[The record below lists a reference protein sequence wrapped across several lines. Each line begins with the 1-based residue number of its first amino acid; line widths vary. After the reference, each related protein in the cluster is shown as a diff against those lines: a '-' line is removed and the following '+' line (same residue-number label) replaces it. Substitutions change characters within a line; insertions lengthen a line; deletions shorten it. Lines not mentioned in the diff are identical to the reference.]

1 MRNAMWEIQE
11 PQVLGGEIGAKPQ
24 RNFEDKKMENLP
36 IVHVVNGR
44 QKKLLQGHPWVYG
57 NEIERVEGEIED
69 GGLVTV
75 VDFRGRYMG
84 TGFYNS
90 KSLITV
96 RLLTHR
102 QEEITDELIASR
114 VKAACDYRRFVMNRP
129 GTDSCRLIYG
139 EADRLPGVI
148 ADRFGGVIVLQ
159 VLALGMER
167 FTQTIADALLACEKP
182 NCLLLQNDDAIRRKE
197 GMECFTRVLYG
208 TLPEENIIHE
218 NGVKLAVDVLGGQ
231 KTGYFLDQ
239 KDNHL
244 FVRQFCKDARVL
256 DCFSYIGAF
265 ALNAAAAGAKEVTAV
280 DISEAAVQLIE
291 KNAALNGADITA
303 VCANC
308 FDFLR
313 AQVKAGE
320 KYDVVVLDPPAFT
333 KAHANMAS
341 ACRGYKEIAL
351 SAMRLLPAG
360 GVLATHSCSYH
371 MPEEVFVNTV
381 LSAAQDLHRQVRVIT
396 LRRQDIDHPVL
407 AGYPESHYLKSLWLQ
422 MLD

>member
-1 MRNAMWEIQE
+1 
-11 PQVLGGEIGAKPQ
+11 
-24 RNFEDKKMENLP
+24 MENLP

-57 NEIERVEGEIED
+57 NEIERVEGEIEV

-182 NCLLLQNDDAIRRKE
+182 DCLLLQNDDAIRRKE

>member
-1 MRNAMWEIQE
+1 M
-11 PQVLGGEIGAKPQ
+11 AK
-24 RNFEDKKMENLP
+24 DNLP
-36 IVHVVNGR
+36 VVHVINGR

-57 NEIERVEGEIED
+57 NEIERVEGEIAD
-69 GGLVTV
+69 GELVTV

-90 KSLITV
+90 RSLITV

-102 QEEITDELIASR
+102 QEEITDALIAAR
-114 VKAACDYRRFVMNRP
+114 VRAACDYRRFVMQRE

-167 FTQTIADALLACEKP
+167 YTQVIADALIACEQP
-182 NCLLLQNDDAIRRKE
+182 TCLLLNNDDAIRIKE
-197 GMECFTRVLYG
+197 GMTCFTKVLHG
-208 TLPEENIIHE
+208 ELPEETIISE
-218 NGVKLAVDVLGGQ
+218 NGVKLAVDVRGGQ

-244 FVRQFCKDARVL
+244 FLRQFCRDARVL
-256 DCFSYIGAF
+256 DCFSYIGGF
-265 ALNAAAAGAKEVTAV
+265 ALNAAMGGAREVTAV
-280 DISEAAVQLIE
+280 DISESAVELIRR
-291 KNAALNGADITA
+291 NAQLNGAQINA

-333 KAHANMAS
+333 KAHANMAN

-371 MPEEVFVNTV
+371 MPEDVFVNTV

>member
-1 MRNAMWEIQE
+1 
-11 PQVLGGEIGAKPQ
+11 
-24 RNFEDKKMENLP
+24 MENLP

-182 NCLLLQNDDAIRRKE
+182 DCLLLQNDDAIRRKE

-291 KNAALNGADITA
+291 KNAALNGADITT

>member
-1 MRNAMWEIQE
+1 
-11 PQVLGGEIGAKPQ
+11 
-24 RNFEDKKMENLP
+24 MENLP

-182 NCLLLQNDDAIRRKE
+182 DCLLLQNDDAIRRKE

-208 TLPEENIIHE
+208 TLPEKNIIHE

-333 KAHANMAS
+333 KAHANMVS

>member
-1 MRNAMWEIQE
+1 
-11 PQVLGGEIGAKPQ
+11 
-24 RNFEDKKMENLP
+24 MENLP

-182 NCLLLQNDDAIRRKE
+182 DCLLLQNDDAIRRKE

-244 FVRQFCKDARVL
+244 FVRQFCKDARML

-313 AQVKAGE
+313 ARVKAGE

>member
-1 MRNAMWEIQE
+1 M
-11 PQVLGGEIGAKPQ
+11 AK
-24 RNFEDKKMENLP
+24 ENLP
-36 IVHVVNGR
+36 VVHVINGR

-57 NEIERVEGEIED
+57 NEIERVEGEIAD
-69 GGLVTV
+69 GELVTV

-90 KSLITV
+90 RSLITV

-102 QEEITDELIASR
+102 QEEITDALIAAR
-114 VKAACDYRRFVMNRP
+114 VKAACDYRRFVMQRE

-167 FTQTIADALLACEKP
+167 YTQVIADALVACEQP
-182 NCLLLQNDDAIRRKE
+182 ACLLLNNDDAIRIKE
-197 GMECFTRVLYG
+197 GMTCFTKVLHG
-208 TLPEENIIHE
+208 ALPEETIIHE
-218 NGVKLAVDVLGGQ
+218 NGVKLAVDVRGGQ

-244 FVRQFCKDARVL
+244 FLRQFCRDARVL
-256 DCFSYIGAF
+256 DCFSYIGGF
-265 ALNAAAAGAKEVTAV
+265 ALNAVRGGAREVTAV
-280 DISEAAVQLIE
+280 DISEQAVALICR
-291 KNAALNGADITA
+291 NAELNGAQINA

-333 KAHANMAS
+333 KAHANMAN

-371 MPEEVFVNTV
+371 MPEDVFVNTV

>member
-1 MRNAMWEIQE
+1 MATE
-11 PQVLGGEIGAKPQ
+11 K
-24 RNFEDKKMENLP
+24 LP
-36 IVHVVNGR
+36 VVHVINGR

-57 NEIERVEGEIED
+57 NEIERVEGEIAD
-69 GGLVTV
+69 GELVTV

-90 KSLITV
+90 RSLITV

-102 QEEITDELIASR
+102 QEEITDALIAAR
-114 VKAACDYRRFVMNRP
+114 VRAACDYRRFVMQRE

-167 FTQTIADALLACEKP
+167 YTQVIADALIACEQP
-182 NCLLLQNDDAIRRKE
+182 TCLLLNNDDAIRIKE
-197 GMECFTRVLYG
+197 GMTCFTKVLHG
-208 TLPEENIIHE
+208 ELPEETIISE
-218 NGVKLAVDVLGGQ
+218 NGVKLAVDVRGGQ

-244 FVRQFCKDARVL
+244 FLRQFCRDARVL
-256 DCFSYIGAF
+256 DCFSYIGGF
-265 ALNAAAAGAKEVTAV
+265 ALNAAMGGAREVTAV
-280 DISEAAVQLIE
+280 DISESAVELIRR
-291 KNAALNGADITA
+291 NAALNGAQINA

-333 KAHANMAS
+333 KAHANMAN

-371 MPEEVFVNTV
+371 MPEDVFVNTV

>member
-1 MRNAMWEIQE
+1 
-11 PQVLGGEIGAKPQ
+11 
-24 RNFEDKKMENLP
+24 MEQSMEQNHLP
-36 IVHVVNGR
+36 VVHVINGR
-44 QKKLLQGHPWVYG
+44 QKKLIQGHPWVYG
-57 NEIERVEGEIED
+57 NEIERVEGECSD

-90 KSLITV
+90 RSLITV
-96 RLLTHR
+96 RLLTNR
-102 QEEITDELIASR
+102 QEAITEELIAAHVR
-114 VKAACDYRRFVMNRP
+114 AACAYRRFVLQRP

-159 VLALGMER
+159 ILALGMEKY
-167 FTQTIADALLACEKP
+167 TQTIADALLESCHPA
-182 NCLLLQNDDAIRRKE
+182 CLLLQNDDAIRKKE
-197 GMECFTRVLYG
+197 GMDCFTRVLYG
-208 TLPEENIIHE
+208 ELPEQTVISE
-218 NGVKLAVDVLGGQ
+218 NGIRLLVDVRGGQ

-244 FVRQFCKDARVL
+244 FLRTFCEGARVL

-265 ALNAAAAGAKEVTAV
+265 ALNAAAAGASEVTAV
-280 DISEAAVQLIE
+280 DISESAVSLIRQ
-291 KNAALNGADITA
+291 NAALNGAHIDA
-303 VCANC
+303 VCANG
-308 FDFLR
+308 FDYLR
-313 AQVKAGE
+313 EQVKQ
-320 KYDVVVLDPPAFT
+320 KRQFDVIVLDPPAFT
-333 KAHANMAS
+333 KAHANLAN

-351 SAMRLLPAG
+351 SAMRLLPPG

-371 MPEEVFVNTV
+371 MPEDVFVNTV
-381 LSAAQDLHRQVRVIT
+381 LSAAQDLHRKVRVIT

-422 MLD
+422 MLE

>member
-1 MRNAMWEIQE
+1 M
-11 PQVLGGEIGAKPQ
+11 PH
-24 RNFEDKKMENLP
+24 ENLP
-36 IVHVVNGR
+36 VVHVINGR

-57 NEIERVEGEIED
+57 NEIERVEGETVD
-69 GGLVTV
+69 GELVTV

-102 QEEITDELIASR
+102 SEEITDGLIAAR
-114 VKAACDYRRFVMNRP
+114 VKAACDYRRFVMQRP

-148 ADRFGGVIVLQ
+148 ADRFGDVIVLQ
-159 VLALGMER
+159 VLALGMEKY
-167 FTQTIADALLACEKP
+167 TQVIADTLVACENPK
-182 NCLLLQNDDAIRRKE
+182 CLLLNNDDAIRRKE
-197 GMECFTRVLYG
+197 GMERFTKVLHG
-208 TLPEENIIHE
+208 QLPEETVINE
-218 NGVKLAVDVLGGQ
+218 NGVKLSVDVKGGQ

-244 FVRQFCKDARVL
+244 FVRQFCRDARVL
-256 DCFSYIGAF
+256 DCFSYIGGF

-280 DISEAAVQLIE
+280 DISENAVELI
-291 KNAALNGADITA
+291 KRNAELNDMQVNT

-313 AQVKAGE
+313 QQVKE
-320 KYDVVVLDPPAFT
+320 KQRYDVIVLDPPAFT
-333 KAHANMAS
+333 KAHANMAN

-351 SAMRLLPAG
+351 SAMRMLEAG

-371 MPEEVFVNTV
+371 MPEDVFVNTV

>member
-1 MRNAMWEIQE
+1 M
-11 PQVLGGEIGAKPQ
+11 AK
-24 RNFEDKKMENLP
+24 DNLP
-36 IVHVVNGR
+36 VVHVINGR

-57 NEIERVEGEIED
+57 NEIERVEGEIVD
-69 GGLVTV
+69 GDLVTV

-90 KSLITV
+90 RSLITV

-114 VKAACDYRRFVMNRP
+114 VKAACDYRRFVMQRE

-167 FTQTIADALLACEKP
+167 YTQVIADALIACEQP
-182 NCLLLQNDDAIRRKE
+182 TCLLLNNDDAIRIKE
-197 GMECFTRVLYG
+197 GMTCFTKVLHG
-208 TLPEENIIHE
+208 ELPGETIISE
-218 NGVKLAVDVLGGQ
+218 NGVKLAVDVRGGQ

-244 FVRQFCKDARVL
+244 FLRQFCRDARVL
-256 DCFSYIGAF
+256 DCFSYIGGF
-265 ALNAAAAGAKEVTAV
+265 ALNAAVGGAREVTAV
-280 DISEAAVQLIE
+280 DISESAVELIRR
-291 KNAALNGADITA
+291 NAALNGAQINA

-333 KAHANMAS
+333 KAHANMAN

-371 MPEEVFVNTV
+371 MPEDVFVNTV

>member
-1 MRNAMWEIQE
+1 MAH
-11 PQVLGGEIGAKPQ
+11 
-24 RNFEDKKMENLP
+24 ENLP
-36 IVHVVNGR
+36 VVHVINGR

-57 NEIERVEGEIED
+57 NEIERVEGETVD
-69 GGLVTV
+69 GELVTV

-84 TGFYNS
+84 VGFYNS
-90 KSLITV
+90 RSLITV

-102 QEEITDELIASR
+102 SEEITDELIASR

-148 ADRFGGVIVLQ
+148 ADRFGDVIVLQ
-159 VLALGMER
+159 VLALGMEKY
-167 FTQTIADALLACEKP
+167 TQVIADALIACEKP
-182 NCLLLQNDDAIRRKE
+182 KCLLLQNDDAIRRKE
-197 GMECFTRVLYG
+197 GMECFTKVLSG
-208 TLPEENIIHE
+208 GLPEETVIHE
-218 NGVKLAVDVLGGQ
+218 NGIKLSVDVKGGQ

-244 FVRQFCKDARVL
+244 FVRQFCRDARVL
-256 DCFSYIGAF
+256 DCFSYIGGF

-280 DISEAAVQLIE
+280 DISENAVELI
-291 KNAALNGADITA
+291 KRNAELNGAAINT

-313 AQVKAGE
+313 QQVKE
-320 KYDVVVLDPPAFT
+320 KQKYDVIVLDPPAFT
-333 KAHANMAS
+333 KAHANMAN

-351 SAMRLLPAG
+351 SAMRMLPAG

-371 MPEEVFVNTV
+371 MPEDVFVNTV
-381 LSAAQDLHRQVRVIT
+381 FSAAQDLHRQVRVIT

>member
-1 MRNAMWEIQE
+1 M
-11 PQVLGGEIGAKPQ
+11 
-24 RNFEDKKMENLP
+24 
-36 IVHVVNGR
+36 
-44 QKKLLQGHPWVYG
+44 
-57 NEIERVEGEIED
+57 
-69 GGLVTV
+69 
-75 VDFRGRYMG
+75 
-84 TGFYNS
+84 
-90 KSLITV
+90 
-96 RLLTHR
+96 
-102 QEEITDELIASR
+102 
-114 VKAACDYRRFVMNRP
+114 
-129 GTDSCRLIYG
+129 
-139 EADRLPGVI
+139 
-148 ADRFGGVIVLQ
+148 
-159 VLALGMER
+159 
-167 FTQTIADALLACEKP
+167 
-182 NCLLLQNDDAIRRKE
+182 
-197 GMECFTRVLYG
+197 LYG

-265 ALNAAAAGAKEVTAV
+265 ALNAAAARSERSDGSGYQRSRRAADRKER
-280 DISEAAVQLIE
+280 
-291 KNAALNGADITA
+291 ALNGADITA

-351 SAMRLLPAG
+351 SAMRLLPGGRRAG
-360 GVLATHSCSYH
+360 DALLLVSHAGRGLREYGALRRARPASSG
-371 MPEEVFVNTV
+371 
-381 LSAAQDLHRQVRVIT
+381 ARVT

>member
-1 MRNAMWEIQE
+1 
-11 PQVLGGEIGAKPQ
+11 
-24 RNFEDKKMENLP
+24 MENLP

-182 NCLLLQNDDAIRRKE
+182 DCLLLQNDDAIRHKE

-231 KTGYFLDQ
+231 KTGYFLDH
-239 KDNHL
+239 KDKHL

-341 ACRGYKEIAL
+341 ACRGYKESAL
-351 SAMRLLPAG
+351 SALRLLPAG

>member
-1 MRNAMWEIQE
+1 M
-11 PQVLGGEIGAKPQ
+11 AK
-24 RNFEDKKMENLP
+24 ETLP
-36 IVHVVNGR
+36 VVHVINGR

-57 NEIERVEGEIED
+57 NEIERVEGEIVD
-69 GGLVTV
+69 GDLVTV

-90 KSLITV
+90 RSLITV

-114 VKAACDYRRFVMNRP
+114 VKAACDYRRFVMQRE

-167 FTQTIADALLACEKP
+167 YTQVIADALIACEQP
-182 NCLLLQNDDAIRRKE
+182 TCLLLNNDDAIRIKE
-197 GMECFTRVLYG
+197 GMTCFTKVLHG
-208 TLPEENIIHE
+208 ELPGETIISE
-218 NGVKLAVDVLGGQ
+218 NGVKLAVDVRGGQ

-244 FVRQFCKDARVL
+244 FLRQFCRDARVL
-256 DCFSYIGAF
+256 DCFSYIGGF
-265 ALNAAAAGAKEVTAV
+265 ALNAAMGGAREVTAV
-280 DISEAAVQLIE
+280 DISESAVELIRR
-291 KNAALNGADITA
+291 NAALNGAQINA

-333 KAHANMAS
+333 KAHANMAN

-371 MPEEVFVNTV
+371 MPEDVFVNTV

>member
-1 MRNAMWEIQE
+1 MAQ
-11 PQVLGGEIGAKPQ
+11 
-24 RNFEDKKMENLP
+24 ENLP
-36 IVHVVNGR
+36 VVHVINGR

-57 NEIERVEGEIED
+57 NEIERVEGETQD

-84 TGFYNS
+84 TGVYNS
-90 KSLITV
+90 RSLITV

-102 QEEITDELIASR
+102 QEEITDALIAAR
-114 VKAACDYRRFVMNRP
+114 VRAACDYRKFILRRE

-148 ADRFGGVIVLQ
+148 CDRFGGVVVLQ
-159 VLALGMER
+159 ILALGMER
-167 FTQTIADALLACEKP
+167 YTQVIADALIDCEKP
-182 NCLLLQNDDAIRRKE
+182 DCLLLQNDDAIRRKE
-197 GMECFTRVLYG
+197 GMECFTKVLHG
-208 TLPEENIIHE
+208 ALPQETIIHE
-218 NGVKLAVDVLGGQ
+218 NGVKLAVDVMGGQ

-244 FVRQFCKDARVL
+244 FLRQFCRDARVL
-256 DCFSYIGAF
+256 DCFSYIGGF
-265 ALNAAAAGAKEVTAV
+265 ALNAAAAGAREVTAV
-280 DISEAAVQLIE
+280 DISEAAVGMIE
-291 KNAALNGADITA
+291 RNAALNGADIQA

-308 FDFLR
+308 FDYLR

-320 KYDVVVLDPPAFT
+320 TYDVVVLDPPAFT
-333 KAHANMAS
+333 KAHANMAN

-351 SAMRLLPAG
+351 SAMRLLPPG

-371 MPEEVFVNTV
+371 MPEDVFVNTV

>member
-1 MRNAMWEIQE
+1 MAH
-11 PQVLGGEIGAKPQ
+11 
-24 RNFEDKKMENLP
+24 ENLP
-36 IVHVVNGR
+36 VVHVINGR

-57 NEIERVEGEIED
+57 NEIERVEGEVID
-69 GGLVTV
+69 GELVTV

-84 TGFYNS
+84 TGFFNS
-90 KSLITV
+90 RSLITV

-102 QEEITDELIASR
+102 SEEITDELIASR
-114 VKAACDYRRFVMNRP
+114 VKAACDYRRFVMNRL

-148 ADRFGGVIVLQ
+148 ADRFGDVIVLQ
-159 VLALGMER
+159 VLALGMEKY
-167 FTQTIADALLACEKP
+167 TQVIADALVACEKP
-182 NCLLLQNDDAIRRKE
+182 KCLLLNNDDAIRRKE
-197 GMECFTRVLYG
+197 GMECFAKVLHG
-208 TLPEENIIHE
+208 ELPEETVIHE
-218 NGVKLAVDVLGGQ
+218 NGIKLSVDVKGGQ

-256 DCFSYIGAF
+256 DCFSYIGGF

-280 DISEAAVQLIE
+280 DISESAVELIRR
-291 KNAALNGADITA
+291 NAELNGMQVDT

-313 AQVKAGE
+313 QQVKE
-320 KYDVVVLDPPAFT
+320 KQKYDVIVLDPPAFT
-333 KAHANMAS
+333 KAHANMAN

-351 SAMRLLPAG
+351 SAMRMLPAG

-371 MPEEVFVNTV
+371 MPEDVFVNTV

>member
-1 MRNAMWEIQE
+1 
-11 PQVLGGEIGAKPQ
+11 
-24 RNFEDKKMENLP
+24 MENLP

-84 TGFYNS
+84 MGFYNS

-182 NCLLLQNDDAIRRKE
+182 DCLLLQNDDAIRRKE

-280 DISEAAVQLIE
+280 DISEAAVRLIE

>member
-1 MRNAMWEIQE
+1 M
-11 PQVLGGEIGAKPQ
+11 PH
-24 RNFEDKKMENLP
+24 ENLP
-36 IVHVVNGR
+36 VVHVINGR

-57 NEIERVEGEIED
+57 NEIERVEGEPVD
-69 GGLVTV
+69 GELVTV
-75 VDFRGRYMG
+75 VDFRGKYMG
-84 TGFYNS
+84 VGYYNS
-90 KSLITV
+90 RSLITV

-102 QEEITDELIASR
+102 SEEITNELIAAR
-114 VKAACDYRRFVMNRP
+114 VKAACDYRRFVMQRP

-159 VLALGMER
+159 VLALGMEKY
-167 FTQTIADALLACEKP
+167 TQVIADALVACEKP
-182 NCLLLQNDDAIRRKE
+182 DCLLLNNDDAIRRKE
-197 GMECFTRVLYG
+197 GMECFAKVLYG
-208 TLPEENIIHE
+208 QLPEETIILE
-218 NGVKLAVDVLGGQ
+218 NGIKLSVDVKGGQ

-244 FVRQFCKDARVL
+244 FVRQFCRDARVL
-256 DCFSYIGAF
+256 DCFSYIGGF
-265 ALNAAAAGAKEVTAV
+265 ALNAVAGGAKEVTAV
-280 DISEAAVQLIE
+280 DISENAVELIRR
-291 KNAALNGADITA
+291 NAELNDMQVNT

-313 AQVKAGE
+313 QQVKE
-320 KYDVVVLDPPAFT
+320 KQKYDVIVLDPPAFT
-333 KAHANMAS
+333 KAHANMAN

-351 SAMRLLPAG
+351 SAMRMLEAG

-371 MPEEVFVNTV
+371 MPEDVFVNTV

>member
-1 MRNAMWEIQE
+1 
-11 PQVLGGEIGAKPQ
+11 
-24 RNFEDKKMENLP
+24 MENLP

-265 ALNAAAAGAKEVTAV
+265 ALNAAAAGAKEVMAV

>member
-1 MRNAMWEIQE
+1 MTQ
-11 PQVLGGEIGAKPQ
+11 
-24 RNFEDKKMENLP
+24 ENLP
-36 IVHVVNGR
+36 VVHVINGR

-57 NEIERVEGEIED
+57 NEIERVEGDVTD
-69 GGLVTV
+69 GGLVRV

-90 KSLITV
+90 HSLITV

-102 QEEITDELIASR
+102 QEEITDALIAGR
-114 VKAACDYRRFVMNRP
+114 VRAACAYRRVVLDRP

-167 FTQTIADALLACEKP
+167 YTQVIADALIACEQP
-182 NCLLLQNDDAIRRKE
+182 DCLLLQNDDDIRRKE
-197 GMECFTRVLYG
+197 GMECFTKVLHG
-208 TLPEENIIHE
+208 ELPQETVIHE
-218 NGVKLAVDVLGGQ
+218 NGICLSVDVAGGQ

-244 FVRQFCKDARVL
+244 FLRQFCKDARVL
-256 DCFSYIGAF
+256 DCFSYIGGF
-265 ALNAAAAGAKEVTAV
+265 ALNAAAAGAREVTAV
-280 DISEAAVQLIE
+280 DVSEPAVALIE
-291 KNAALNGADITA
+291 KNAALNGAQIQA

-320 KYDVVVLDPPAFT
+320 KYDVIVLDPPAFT

-371 MPEEVFVNTV
+371 MPEEVFVNMV
-381 LSAAQDLHRQVRVIT
+381 LSAAQDLHRQVRIIT

-407 AGYPESHYLKSLWLQ
+407 AGYPESYYLKSLWLQ
-422 MLD
+422 MMD

>member
-1 MRNAMWEIQE
+1 M
-11 PQVLGGEIGAKPQ
+11 AK
-24 RNFEDKKMENLP
+24 ENLP
-36 IVHVVNGR
+36 VVHVINGR

-57 NEIERVEGEIED
+57 NEIERVEGEIAD
-69 GGLVTV
+69 GELVTV

-90 KSLITV
+90 RSLITV

-102 QEEITDELIASR
+102 QEEITDALIAAR
-114 VKAACDYRRFVMNRP
+114 VRAACDYRRFVMQRE

-167 FTQTIADALLACEKP
+167 YTQVIADALIACEQP
-182 NCLLLQNDDAIRRKE
+182 ACLLLNNDDAIRLKE
-197 GMECFTRVLYG
+197 GMTCFTKVLHG
-208 TLPEENIIHE
+208 ELPEETIISE
-218 NGVKLAVDVLGGQ
+218 NGVKLAVDVRGGQ

-244 FVRQFCKDARVL
+244 FLRQFCRDARVL
-256 DCFSYIGAF
+256 DCFSYIGGF
-265 ALNAAAAGAKEVTAV
+265 ALNAAMGGAREVTAV
-280 DISEAAVQLIE
+280 DISESAVELIRR
-291 KNAALNGADITA
+291 NAQLNGAQINA

-320 KYDVVVLDPPAFT
+320 RYDVVVLDPPAFT
-333 KAHANMAS
+333 KAHANMAN

-371 MPEEVFVNTV
+371 MPEDVFVNTV

>member
-1 MRNAMWEIQE
+1 
-11 PQVLGGEIGAKPQ
+11 
-24 RNFEDKKMENLP
+24 MEQSNLP
-36 IVHVVNGR
+36 VVHVINGR

-57 NEIERVEGEIED
+57 NEIDRVEGEAVD

-90 KSLITV
+90 HSLITV
-96 RLLTHR
+96 RLLTNR
-102 QEEITDELIASR
+102 QEAVTDELIVSR
-114 VKAACDYRRFVMNRP
+114 VRAACDYRRFVLGRE

-148 ADRFGGVIVLQ
+148 VDRFGGVIVLQ
-159 VLALGMER
+159 ILALGMEKYTR
-167 FTQTIADALLACEKP
+167 VIADALIDACRPE
-182 NCLLLQNDDAIRRKE
+182 CLLLQNDDAIRKKE
-197 GMECFTRVLYG
+197 GMDCFTKVLFG
-208 TLPEENIIHE
+208 KLPERTVISE
-218 NGVKLAVDVLGGQ
+218 NGIKLLVDVRGGQ

-244 FVRQFCKDARVL
+244 FLRQFCEGARVL

-265 ALNAAAAGAKEVTAV
+265 ALNAAAAGAREVTAV
-280 DISEAAVQLIE
+280 DISEGAVELIRQ
-291 KNAALNGADITA
+291 NAALNDMRIEA

-313 AQVKAGE
+313 EQVRQKRR
-320 KYDVVVLDPPAFT
+320 YDVVVLDPPAFT

-351 SAMRLLPAG
+351 SAMRLLPPG

-371 MPEEVFVNTV
+371 MPEDVFVNTV
-381 LSAAQDLHRQVRVIT
+381 LSAAQDLHRKVRVIT

-422 MLD
+422 MLE

>member
-1 MRNAMWEIQE
+1 
-11 PQVLGGEIGAKPQ
+11 
-24 RNFEDKKMENLP
+24 MENLP

-69 GGLVTV
+69 GGLATV

-182 NCLLLQNDDAIRRKE
+182 DCLLLQNDDAIRRKE

-303 VCANC
+303 VCGNC

>member
-1 MRNAMWEIQE
+1 
-11 PQVLGGEIGAKPQ
+11 
-24 RNFEDKKMENLP
+24 MENLP

-102 QEEITDELIASR
+102 QKEITDELIASR

-182 NCLLLQNDDAIRRKE
+182 DCLLLQNDDAIRRKE

-208 TLPEENIIHE
+208 TLPEKNIIHE

>member
-1 MRNAMWEIQE
+1 
-11 PQVLGGEIGAKPQ
+11 
-24 RNFEDKKMENLP
+24 MENLP
-36 IVHVVNGR
+36 IVHVINGR

-69 GGLVTV
+69 GGLATV

-102 QEEITDELIASR
+102 QEKITDELIASR
-114 VKAACDYRRFVMNRP
+114 VKAACDYRRFVMSRP

-167 FTQTIADALLACEKP
+167 FTQVIADALLACEKP
-182 NCLLLQNDDAIRRKE
+182 DCLLLQNDDAIRRKE

-291 KNAALNGADITA
+291 KNAALNGAEITA

-308 FDFLR
+308 FDYLR

-381 LSAAQDLHRQVRVIT
+381 LSAAQDLHRQVRIIT

>member
-1 MRNAMWEIQE
+1 
-11 PQVLGGEIGAKPQ
+11 
-24 RNFEDKKMENLP
+24 MENLP

-69 GGLVTV
+69 GGLVTA

-182 NCLLLQNDDAIRRKE
+182 DCLLLQNDDAIRRKE

-280 DISEAAVQLIE
+280 DISETAVQLIE

-360 GVLATHSCSYH
+360 GVLAMHSCSYH

>member
-1 MRNAMWEIQE
+1 M
-11 PQVLGGEIGAKPQ
+11 AK
-24 RNFEDKKMENLP
+24 ENLP
-36 IVHVVNGR
+36 VVHVINGR

-57 NEIERVEGEIED
+57 NEIERVEGEIVD
-69 GGLVTV
+69 GDLVTV

-90 KSLITV
+90 RSLITV

-114 VKAACDYRRFVMNRP
+114 VKAACDYRRFVMQRE

-159 VLALGMER
+159 VLALVMER
-167 FTQTIADALLACEKP
+167 YTQVIADALIACEQP
-182 NCLLLQNDDAIRRKE
+182 TCLLLNNDDAIRIKE
-197 GMECFTRVLYG
+197 GMTCFTKVLHG
-208 TLPEENIIHE
+208 ELPGETIISE
-218 NGVKLAVDVLGGQ
+218 NGVKLAVDVRGGQ

-239 KDNHL
+239 KENHL
-244 FVRQFCKDARVL
+244 FLRQFCRDARVL
-256 DCFSYIGAF
+256 DCFSYIGGF
-265 ALNAAAAGAKEVTAV
+265 ALNAAMGGAREVTAV
-280 DISEAAVQLIE
+280 DISESAVELIRR
-291 KNAALNGADITA
+291 NAALNGAQINA

-333 KAHANMAS
+333 KAHANMAN

-371 MPEEVFVNTV
+371 MPEDVFVNTV

>member
-1 MRNAMWEIQE
+1 M
-11 PQVLGGEIGAKPQ
+11 AK
-24 RNFEDKKMENLP
+24 DNLP
-36 IVHVVNGR
+36 VVHVINGR

-57 NEIERVEGEIED
+57 NEIERVEGDIAD
-69 GGLVTV
+69 GELVTV

-90 KSLITV
+90 RSLITV

-114 VKAACDYRRFVMNRP
+114 VRAACGYRRFVMRRE

-167 FTQTIADALLACEKP
+167 YTQVIADALIACEQP
-182 NCLLLQNDDAIRRKE
+182 ACLLLNNDDAIRLKE
-197 GMECFTRVLYG
+197 GMTCFTKVLHG
-208 TLPEENIIHE
+208 ELPEETIISE
-218 NGVKLAVDVLGGQ
+218 NGVKLAVDVRGGQ

-244 FVRQFCKDARVL
+244 FLRQFCRDARVL
-256 DCFSYIGAF
+256 DCFSYIGGF
-265 ALNAAAAGAKEVTAV
+265 ALNAAMGGAREVTAV
-280 DISEAAVQLIE
+280 DISESAVELIRR
-291 KNAALNGADITA
+291 NAALNGAQINA

-333 KAHANMAS
+333 KAHANMAN

-371 MPEEVFVNTV
+371 MPEDVFVNTV

>member
-1 MRNAMWEIQE
+1 MAQ
-11 PQVLGGEIGAKPQ
+11 
-24 RNFEDKKMENLP
+24 ENLP
-36 IVHVVNGR
+36 VVHVINGR

-57 NEIERVEGEIED
+57 NEIERVEGEPQD
-69 GGLVTV
+69 GGLVSV

-90 KSLITV
+90 RSLITV

-102 QEEITDELIASR
+102 QEEITDALIADR
-114 VKAACDYRRFVMNRP
+114 VRAACDYRRFILRRE

-148 ADRFGGVIVLQ
+148 CDRFGGVVVLQ
-159 VLALGMER
+159 ILALGMER
-167 FTQTIADALLACEKP
+167 YTQVIAGALIECEKP
-182 NCLLLQNDDAIRRKE
+182 ECLLLQNDDAIRRKE
-197 GMECFTRVLYG
+197 GMECFTKVLHG
-208 TLPEENIIHE
+208 ALPQEVIIHE
-218 NGVKLAVDVLGGQ
+218 NGVKLAVDVMGGQ

-244 FVRQFCKDARVL
+244 FLRQFCRDARVL
-256 DCFSYIGAF
+256 DCFSYIGGF
-265 ALNAAAAGAKEVTAV
+265 ALNAAAAGAREVTAV
-280 DISEAAVQLIE
+280 DISEAAVGMIE
-291 KNAALNGADITA
+291 KNAALNGARIQT

-308 FDFLR
+308 FDYLR

-320 KYDVVVLDPPAFT
+320 TYDVVVLDPPAFT
-333 KAHANMAS
+333 KAHANMAN

-351 SAMRLLPAG
+351 SAMRLLPPG

-371 MPEEVFVNTV
+371 MPEDVFVSTV

>member
-1 MRNAMWEIQE
+1 M
-11 PQVLGGEIGAKPQ
+11 AK
-24 RNFEDKKMENLP
+24 DNLP
-36 IVHVVNGR
+36 VVHVINGR

-57 NEIERVEGEIED
+57 NEIERVEGEIAAGD
-69 GGLVTV
+69 VVGV

-90 KSLITV
+90 RSLITV

-102 QEEITDELIASR
+102 QEEITDALIAAR
-114 VKAACDYRRFVMNRP
+114 VKAACDYRRFVMQRE

-148 ADRFGGVIVLQ
+148 ADRFGDVIVLQ

-167 FTQTIADALLACEKP
+167 YTQVIADALVACEQP
-182 NCLLLQNDDAIRRKE
+182 ACLLLNNDDAIRIKE
-197 GMECFTRVLYG
+197 GMTCFTKVLHG
-208 TLPEENIIHE
+208 ALPEETIIHE
-218 NGVKLAVDVLGGQ
+218 DGVKLAVDVRGGQ

-244 FVRQFCKDARVL
+244 FMRQFCRDARVL
-256 DCFSYIGAF
+256 DCFSYIGGF
-265 ALNAAAAGAKEVTAV
+265 ALNAAMGGAREVTAV
-280 DISEAAVQLIE
+280 DISESAVELIRR
-291 KNAALNGADITA
+291 NAALNGAQINA

-333 KAHANMAS
+333 KAHANMAN

-371 MPEEVFVNTV
+371 MPEDVFVNTV

>member
-1 MRNAMWEIQE
+1 
-11 PQVLGGEIGAKPQ
+11 
-24 RNFEDKKMENLP
+24 MENLP
-36 IVHVVNGR
+36 IVHVINGR

-114 VKAACDYRRFVMNRP
+114 VRAACEYRRFVMSRP

-148 ADRFGGVIVLQ
+148 ADRFGRVIVLQ

-167 FTQTIADALLACEKP
+167 FTQVIADALLACEKP
-182 NCLLLQNDDAIRRKE
+182 DCLLLQNDDAIRRKE

-208 TLPEENIIHE
+208 TLPKENIIRE
-218 NGVKLAVDVLGGQ
+218 NGIKLAVDVLGGQ

-265 ALNAAAAGAKEVTAV
+265 ALNAAAAGAKDVTAV
-280 DISEAAVQLIE
+280 DISEAAEQLIE
-291 KNAALNGADITA
+291 KNAALNGANITA

-381 LSAAQDLHRQVRVIT
+381 LSAAQDLHRQVRIIT

>member
-1 MRNAMWEIQE
+1 MEQ
-11 PQVLGGEIGAKPQ
+11 K
-24 RNFEDKKMENLP
+24 NFP
-36 IVHVVNGR
+36 VVHVINGR

-57 NEIERVEGEIED
+57 NEIERVEGETVD
-69 GGLVTV
+69 GELVTV

-84 TGFYNS
+84 TGFFNS
-90 KSLITV
+90 RSLITV

-102 QEEITDELIASR
+102 QEEITDELIAAR
-114 VKAACDYRRFVMNRP
+114 VRQACEYRRFVMRRE

-159 VLALGMER
+159 VLALGMEKY
-167 FTQTIADALLACEKP
+167 TQVIADALVACEKP
-182 NCLLLQNDDAIRRKE
+182 DCLLLQNDDAIRRKE
-197 GMECFTRVLYG
+197 GMECFTKALHG
-208 TLPEENIIHE
+208 ALPEETVIHE
-218 NGVKLAVDVLGGQ
+218 NGIKLAVDVMGGQ

-256 DCFSYIGAF
+256 DCFSYIGGF

-280 DISEAAVQLIE
+280 DISENAVELIRR
-291 KNAALNGADITA
+291 NAQLNGLTVDT

-308 FDFLR
+308 FDYLR
-313 AQVKAGE
+313 AQVKVKE
-320 KYDVVVLDPPAFT
+320 KYDVIVLDPPAFT
-333 KAHANMAS
+333 KAHANMAN

-351 SAMRLLPAG
+351 SAMRLLPPG

-371 MPEEVFVNTV
+371 MPEDVFVNTV

>member
-1 MRNAMWEIQE
+1 
-11 PQVLGGEIGAKPQ
+11 
-24 RNFEDKKMENLP
+24 MENLP

-57 NEIERVEGEIED
+57 NEIERVEGEIAD

-182 NCLLLQNDDAIRRKE
+182 DCLLLQNDDAILRKE

-218 NGVKLAVDVLGGQ
+218 NGIKLAVDVLGGQ